1 VDEWLLSELRL
12 AQRQG
17 LLVGRHLSVA
27 QYKATII
34 LEFADQIDRKIE
46 KAETDFRRFRE
57 AVVAAGHPKRDLL
70 FPEFFP
76 KKKEAEDVSE
86 DYADVEWKSP
96 SNAKEEYE
104 ALMAKVMANSHGSF
118 GGNQFMNADD
128 GWR

>member
-1 VDEWLLSELRL
+1 M
-12 AQRQG
+12 AQ
-17 LLVGRHLSVA
+17 H
-27 QYKATII
+27 KATII
-34 LEFADQIDRKIE
+34 LEFAEQIDRKIL

-76 KKKEAEDVSE
+76 AKKKEAEDVSE
-86 DYADVEWKSP
+86 DYADVEWKTP

-104 ALMAKVMANSHGSF
+104 SLMAKVMANSKGSF
-118 GGNQFMNADD
+118 GGNQFMSTDD